1 MIYIG
6 GCSISAGAGFD
17 QGKDSTLIYP
27 NILSSKLEQ
36 AVVND
41 AEGGSSNL
49 KIFLRAAKALVDNH
63 CDLYVIQWT
72 AIHRHWLYPTPDS
85 GLFIG
90 TPMESGEDTKFIAEF
105 QKRNHDYGNIM
116 QLIDFCRILQDTAKT
131 KNKKLIFINGKVD
144 ITPDMTDRDLPHTEH
159 FDRLLSDL
167 QRNQRDE
174 FAEQLINNFELVDW
188 EQWVNPWNS
197 VASMQ
202 IDNAPLDQHPGPAT
216 HKKIADMINQRID
229 TQRENT

>member
-6 GCSISAGAGFD
+6 GCSISTGAGFD
-17 QGKDSTLIYP
+17 QGKDSPFIYP
-27 NILSSKLEQ
+27 NILSSRLEQ
-36 AVVND
+36 TVTND

-49 KIFLRAAKALVDNH
+49 KIFLRAAKALVDNQ
-63 CDLYVIQWT
+63 CNVYVIQWT

-90 TPMESGEDTKFIAEF
+90 TPMESGEDTKFVAEF

-116 QLIDFCRILQDTAKT
+116 QLIDFCRILHDMAKI
-131 KNKKLIFINGKVD
+131 KNKQLIFINGRVD
-144 ITPDMTDRDLPHTEH
+144 LTPDMADRNLPLSEH
-159 FDRLLSDL
+159 FKWLLSDL
-167 QRNQRDE
+167 QQNQRNE

-188 EQWVNPWNS
+188 ISWANPWTS

-216 HKKIADMINQRID
+216 HIKLTEQILKCID
-229 TQRENT
+229 T

>member
-17 QGKDSTLIYP
+17 QGKGSTLIYP
-27 NILSSKLEQ
+27 NRLSSKLKQ

-90 TPMESGEDTKFIAEF
+90 TPVESGEDTKFVAEF

-116 QLIDFCRILQDTAKT
+116 QLVDFCRILQDMAEI
-131 KNKKLIFINGKVD
+131 KNKQLVFVNGLVD
-144 ITPDMTDRDLPHTEH
+144 LRPDMADENLPLSAEFQNLVSCVKKDQQTD
-159 FDRLLSDL
+159 FIK
-167 QRNQRDE
+167 
-174 FAEQLINNFELVDW
+174 QLINNFELVDW
-188 EQWVNPWNS
+188 EQWANPWNS
-197 VASMQ
+197 VANMQ
-202 IDNAPLDQHPGPAT
+202 IDNALLDQHPGPAT
-216 HKKIADMINQRID
+216 HAKLTELITKCID
-229 TQRENT
+229 I